1 MLAVLWRAWRR
12 PSHADRAVA
21 TIRPVTAILWA
32 LGASLGWGSAD
43 FLAGMQA
50 RKSPVAVVVIVSQAI
65 GLTGITI
72 LVALRGVGP
81 PSGEQLTASV
91 LVGVIG
97 LAGAAAFYR
106 ALAIGAMSVVAPIG
120 ATSAAVPVVV
130 GLFQGDRPTAL
141 QWVGIVSAIA
151 GCVLAAGEGEAQRH
165 AANWKLSVG
174 LALFTTLA
182 IGAQLV
188 FIDIGARHDPLWTI
202 LISRAVVVALFACVA
217 VITRPPLRDA
227 DVRGLAVVGVL
238 DVAANACFAI
248 ATTTGLLGIV
258 AVIGSTFPVFTVAL
272 AHRHLHERLGRAQRA
287 GVVLALAGVVLI
299 SAQI

>member
-1 MLAVLWRAWRR
+1 M
-12 PSHADRAVA
+12 
-21 TIRPVTAILWA
+21 
-32 LGASLGWGSAD
+32 
-43 FLAGMQA
+43 
-50 RKSPVAVVVIVSQAI
+50 
-65 GLTGITI
+65 
-72 LVALRGVGP
+72 
-81 PSGEQLTASV
+81 

-106 ALAIGAMSVVAPIG
+106 ALAIGAMSVVAPIA
-120 ATSAAVPVVV
+120 ATSAAVPVIV
-130 GLFQGDRPTAL
+130 GADPGRPADCRCSGSGS
-141 QWVGIVSAIA
+141 WRAIA

-174 LALFTTLA
+174 LAVFTTLA

-188 FIDIGARHDPLWTI
+188 FIDIGSRHDPLWTI

-217 VITRPPLRDA
+217 LITRPPLRDA
-227 DVRGLAVVGVL
+227 DVRGLAVIGVL

-272 AHRHLHERLGRAQRA
+272 AHRQLHERLGRSQRT
-287 GVVLALAGVVLI
+287 GVILALAGVVLI